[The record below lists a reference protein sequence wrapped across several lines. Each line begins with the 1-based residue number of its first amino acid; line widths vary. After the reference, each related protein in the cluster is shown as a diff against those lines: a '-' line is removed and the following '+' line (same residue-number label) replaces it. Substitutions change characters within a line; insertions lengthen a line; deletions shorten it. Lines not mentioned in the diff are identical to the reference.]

1 MLPRLQRVVVWNENA
16 GHHNWLWECRTA
28 EPRICSGGTA
38 ETSLRL
44 QLWLLLHTKIRIF
57 GHSSE
62 GTLETNTP
70 RLQHYLRLNR
80 SATEA
85 LRSLRELMSGTT
97 FTMRHIVD
105 WGGGK
110 VLRRGVKLKF
120 EKFPIPVQQAP
131 YNKL

>member
-28 EPRICSGGTA
+28 EPRICSGGT
-38 ETSLRL
+38 
-44 QLWLLLHTKIRIF
+44 
-57 GHSSE
+57 
-62 GTLETNTP
+62 LETNTL